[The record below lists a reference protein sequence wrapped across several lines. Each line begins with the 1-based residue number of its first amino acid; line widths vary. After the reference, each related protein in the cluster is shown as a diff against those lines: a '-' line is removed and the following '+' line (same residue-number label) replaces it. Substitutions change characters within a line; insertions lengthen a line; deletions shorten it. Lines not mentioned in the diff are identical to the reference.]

1 MTMHLVGP
9 WMTTTKYNRKNKKTK
24 NKREL
29 AAQAE
34 HDAWLRKQGVHPEQL
49 KKALPHDAKGRRLG
63 VYDMPN
69 YKSEGPDIPTS
80 DSVGNGL
87 KRHENRYTGNEI
99 AGIGLLHKSNLV
111 PVRKDSNDAKEI
123 ARMRRG

>member
-49 KKALPHDAKGRRLG
+49 KQALPHDAKGRRLG
-63 VYDMPN
+63 VCEMPN
-69 YKSEGPDIPTS
+69 YKSDIVTPTLS
-80 DSVGNGL
+80 NGVGNGFAR
-87 KRHENRYTGNEI
+87 KENVYTGDEI
-99 AGIGLLHKSNLV
+99 VGIGVMHKSNAV
-111 PVRKDSNDAKEI
+111 PIRKDSKAAEEI
-123 ARMRRG
+123 ARMRR

>member
-49 KKALPHDAKGRRLG
+49 KQALPHDAKGRRLG
-63 VYDMPN
+63 VCEMPN
-69 YKSEGPDIPTS
+69 YKSDIVTPTLS
-80 DSVGNGL
+80 NGVGNGFAR
-87 KRHENRYTGNEI
+87 KENVYTGDEI
-99 AGIGLLHKSNLV
+99 MGIGVMHKSNAV
-111 PVRKDSNDAKEI
+111 PIRKDSKAAEEI
-123 ARMRRG
+123 ARMRR

>member
-9 WMTTTKYNRKNKKTK
+9 WMTTTQYNRKNKKTK

-63 VYDMPN
+63 VGSMPS
-69 YKSEGPDIPTS
+69 YKSDTVTAELS
-80 DSVGNGL
+80 NSVGNGFA
-87 KRHENRYTGNEI
+87 KHENTYTGDEI
-99 AGIGLLHKSNLV
+99 VGIGVMHKSNAV
-111 PVRKDSNDAKEI
+111 PIRRDSKAAEEI
-123 ARMRRG
+123 ARMRR